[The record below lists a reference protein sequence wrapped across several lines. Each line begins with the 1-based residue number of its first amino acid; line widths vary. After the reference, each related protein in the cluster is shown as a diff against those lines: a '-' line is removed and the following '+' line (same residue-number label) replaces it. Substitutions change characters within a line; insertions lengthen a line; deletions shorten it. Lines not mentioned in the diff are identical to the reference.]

1 MRQNADVRSTRSV
14 LSLVYLWT
22 ECDCWG
28 SAGRQIKAVDWLTD
42 VRRASCSGDVRN
54 DERHLSIV
62 IVEMFR
68 RHHNETSVPSV
79 RSSQLRR
86 YVWMCDRFLL
96 SRLRSASVSPS
107 LLSPAVCVLR
117 CRHRQ
122 PMMTARWTII
132 AELLVGS
139 QKFAENRAKY
149 RLAVLSDNEE
159 QQQQ

>member
-1 MRQNADVRSTRSV
+1 MRQNAGVRSTRSV

-28 SAGRQIKAVDWLTD
+28 SAGRQITAVDWLTD

-107 LLSPAVCVLR
+107 LLPLPSVFSDAVIGNLWWQ
-117 CRHRQ
+117 H
-122 PMMTARWTII
+122 
-132 AELLVGS
+132 AERSLPNCLSEVRNS
-139 QKFAENRAKY
+139 QRIER
-149 RLAVLSDNEE
+149 SIG
-159 QQQQ
+159 